1 MKEFKTR
8 LLSSIV
14 YSSLLISSVFISSLS
29 YVILILFLCLLTI
42 IEFQKFNKI
51 RNLFSVFFL
60 FTLCILTYFEL
71 INYWIFNFILIISLM
86 SNTILA
92 ILILFNKLKL
102 NMFKKHLLLIMYLTL
117 SSFFILKIPF
127 NETIFFEKKI
137 LLFLFIIWSND
148 TFAYIFGKL
157 FGKTFLNK
165 KISPKKTWEGLFFG
179 IFNTIIIIYLM
190 NIIYF
195 KFDDFFIIITTICIC
210 VTSIVGDLTQSFFK
224 RNAKV
229 KNSGKLIPGHGG
241 VFDRMD
247 SMIFSAPFY
256 YLIIN

>member
-14 YSSLLISSVFISSLS
+14 YSALLISSVFVSSIS
-29 YVILILFLCLLTI
+29 YKIVMFFLCLLTI
-42 IEFQKFNKI
+42 IEYQKFNKI
-51 RNLFSVFFL
+51 RNLFSIFFL
-60 FTLCILTYFEL
+60 LALSILSYFEL
-71 INYWIFNFILIISLM
+71 ISYWIFNLILSISLI

-92 ILILFNKLKL
+92 ILILLNKLKL
-102 NMFKKHLLLIMYLTL
+102 NVFKKHFLLVTYLTL

-127 NETIFFEKKI
+127 DNSMFFEKKI
-137 LLFLFIIWSND
+137 LFFLLIIWSND

-157 FGKTFLNK
+157 FGKTFLNQ

-179 IFNTIIIIYLM
+179 IFISLITSYLM
-190 NIIYF
+190 NVVYFQYDISFVIIATIF
-195 KFDDFFIIITTICIC
+195 ICI
-210 VTSIVGDLTQSFFK
+210 TGIIGDLTQSFLK

-229 KNSGKLIPGHGG
+229 KNSGKIIPGHGG

>member
-14 YSSLLISSVFISSLS
+14 YSALLISSVFVSSLS
-29 YVILILFLCLLTI
+29 YKIVMFFLCLLTI
-42 IEFQKFNKI
+42 IEYQKFNKI
-51 RNLFSVFFL
+51 RNLFSIFFL
-60 FTLCILTYFEL
+60 LTLSILSYFEL
-71 INYWIFNFILIISLM
+71 ISYWIFNLILLISLI

-92 ILILFNKLKL
+92 ILILLNKLKL
-102 NMFKKHLLLIMYLTL
+102 NVFKKHFLLFTYLVL

-127 NETIFFEKKI
+127 DNSIFFEKKI
-137 LLFLFIIWSND
+137 LFFLLIIWSND

-157 FGKTFLNK
+157 FGKTFLNQ

-179 IFNTIIIIYLM
+179 IFISLITSYLM

-195 KFDDFFIIITTICIC
+195 QYDISFVIIATIFICI
-210 VTSIVGDLTQSFFK
+210 TGIIGDLTQSFLK

-229 KNSGKLIPGHGG
+229 KNSGKIIPGHGG